1 MGDEQLGPDTV
12 NVVHEPNSKGIALGL
27 QPAKS
32 LPSPPSRT
40 TQLAHHRGDRSVV
53 RINFP
58 VAPED

>member
-1 MGDEQLGPDTV
+1 VQETDQ
-12 NVVHEPNSKGIALGL
+12 NSSDLGL
-27 QPAKS
+27 KPVIP